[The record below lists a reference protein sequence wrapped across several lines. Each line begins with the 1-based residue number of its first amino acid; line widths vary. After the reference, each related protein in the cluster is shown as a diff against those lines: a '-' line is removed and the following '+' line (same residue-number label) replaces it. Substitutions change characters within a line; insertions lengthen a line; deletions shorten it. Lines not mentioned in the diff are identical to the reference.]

1 MSSPGTPSRDGPSST
16 ASPTST
22 SHGSPSGELTPRS
35 KVRALIAAVNDDSDV
50 ESEAGKDSSAARGG
64 PTGARD
70 DAASDSERIGGSD
83 EDGKEDAEDE
93 GIMPIVPKGRLAAR
107 MLGKK
112 GRVVEEEQR
121 GESAYEKVKKQLM
134 RGAKGGDEGST
145 GLIKERHDPD
155 GASSEDGERVADAAA
170 RRREKR
176 TLARTSRQ
184 GTPISSRLQSPRSS
198 PGLFLSPGLR
208 SPREEAQAVTPGSN
222 GSDSD
227 LPSQPTENSRFLALV
242 ARKRE
247 ERLAKEEAGSREKAE
262 REAHRARES
271 SPVVGSEDDSDGNDG
286 GRRLTQQ
293 ARPTRKASKKA
304 LEEMNRE
311 TQRMSRNMQLAHQAR
326 TKKKITKESFFA
338 KFDFKPLG
346 GVPTDPG
353 KAARSSTAASS
364 AAVSDAEGL
373 QLRETPPTSPVCDDV
388 IIEKVGAGDGASM
401 PVSMESREE
410 TSVVVDEEL
419 PTMEDLMT
427 QPIHRL
433 DKGKGKVAELSL
445 TTQSPTSGKGKKTRS
460 TQRPVRLDPST
471 RLVQLAN
478 RMADSDSDLEIV
490 AAPVVKPK
498 KTDIFDR
505 LPAEKPT
512 DARSLLTLRAL
523 ANLASPGKQSNK
535 IKATMNPT
543 DLQQCLRKRARQ
555 QAAQERAEKLQ
566 QLRDKGIVVQT
577 AEERQ
582 RDQAEVEDLVEKARR
597 EAEEIMKK
605 EKDAAKRDGKESGKT
620 DGLDDT
626 SDEDDEEYADD
637 VEEEQN
643 ELSGSEEE
651 EGSNNDEEEAAGGA
665 DVQDDE
671 EDMLAIDEASENIG
685 VLIDQE
691 AAEDVHE
698 DEQGD
703 DEASED
709 DEDQTMNIRN
719 RRKTKFARVISD
731 DDEGDDDAIP
741 ARRSP
746 EAAFSAQN
754 PFIPGLP
761 TSVGMPL
768 GLTQAFAATMADSQS
783 QANETVMADALDQEQ
798 DSLAFLQG
806 MPEPDFPVY
815 DTTIAQASQDMVRD
829 SQLSQTQSRVE
840 ESQEAGMRPD
850 IDLDYSQSQ
859 IRYGTML
866 DTQRMPTATQYSE
879 LPDPTQDV
887 GFAISSPPAGR
898 FFDAPPSTVDTV
910 LLSGVPRET
919 SPVIKKRGRLRRRAE
934 AVSVLAD
941 VKGDIVPL
949 ETDGNFV
956 ISPNVFD
963 VMRKAAKKP
972 APMVTDFDKKKSDAK
987 AMVEE
992 QAEES
997 EDEYAGLG
1005 GASDD
1010 ESGGSEDEEMK
1021 KLIDES
1027 DVKVDERKLAAF
1039 YAYVIAAQD
1048 IAHRCYSTDIH
1059 STATMNEPLTP
1070 KPSRSSSKT

>member
-1 MSSPGTPSRDGPSST
+1 MSSPGTPSRQHGPFST
-16 ASPTST
+16 ASPSST

-35 KVRALIAAVNDDSDV
+35 KVRALIAAINDDSDV
-50 ESEAGKDSSAARGG
+50 ESEAGKVSSAARGG
-64 PTGARD
+64 LTGSLGN
-70 DAASDSERIGGSD
+70 AAPDSERNGGSD
-83 EDGKEDAEDE
+83 EDGEQDAEDE
-93 GIMPIVPKGRLAAR
+93 EVMPIVPKGRLAAR

-112 GRVVEEEQR
+112 GRVLEKEQQE
-121 GESAYEKVKKQLM
+121 ESAYEKVKKQLM
-134 RGAKGGDEGST
+134 RGAKGGGEGST
-145 GLIKERHDPD
+145 GLIKERHDPA
-155 GASSEDGERVADAAA
+155 GVSSEDDERIADVAA
-170 RRREKR
+170 RRREEK
-176 TLARTSRQ
+176 TPARRSRQ
-184 GTPISSRLQSPRSS
+184 GTPMSSRLQSPRTS
-198 PGLFLSPGLR
+198 PRLFVSPGLR
-208 SPREEAQAVTPGSN
+208 PPREEAEAVATGSN
-222 GSDSD
+222 DSDSD
-227 LPSQPTENSRFLALV
+227 LPTRPTENSRFLALV

-247 ERLAKEEAGSREKAE
+247 ERLAKEEAESRKKAE
-262 REAHRARES
+262 REAQVKALSTRKHRATELS
-271 SPVVGSEDDSDGNDG
+271 TVVGSEDDSDGNDG

-346 GVPTDPG
+346 GVPTDTG
-353 KAARSSTAASS
+353 KAASSSTAASS

-373 QLRETPPTSPVCDDV
+373 QLRETPPTSPACDDV
-388 IIEKVGAGDGASM
+388 IMEKVGAGNGALM
-401 PVSMESREE
+401 PVSLESREE

-427 QPIHRL
+427 QPINRL
-433 DKGKGKVAELSL
+433 DKGKGKVAEP
-445 TTQSPTSGKGKKTRS
+445 SPTEKSQTSGKDEKARVSQRPIRFHPS
-460 TQRPVRLDPST
+460 TQ
-471 RLVQLAN
+471 LVQLAN

-535 IKATMNPT
+535 TKASMNPT

-605 EKDAAKRDGKESGKT
+605 EKDAAKRDGRESGKT

-626 SDEDDEEYADD
+626 SDEDEEEYVDE

-651 EGSNNDEEEAAGGA
+651 EGSNKDEDDADGGE

-671 EDMLAIDEASENIG
+671 EDTLAMNEDSENVG

-691 AAEDVHE
+691 AAEDVDE
-698 DEQGD
+698 DVRGD

-709 DEDQTMNIRN
+709 DEDQTLIIQN

-741 ARRSP
+741 APRSP
-746 EAAFSAQN
+746 EAAVSAQN

-783 QANETVMADALDQEQ
+783 QADDTVMADALDQEQ
-798 DSLAFLQG
+798 DSLAFLRG

-840 ESQEAGMRPD
+840 ESQEGGVRPG

-859 IRYGTML
+859 IRYDTML

-887 GFAISSPPAGR
+887 GFAISSPPTGR

-910 LLSGVPRET
+910 LLSGVPKET
-919 SPVIKKRGRLRRRAE
+919 TPVIKKKGRLRRRAE
-934 AVSVLAD
+934 AISVLAD
-941 VKGDIVPL
+941 AEQDTVPG
-949 ETDGNFV
+949 ETEGGFV

-972 APMVTDFDKKKSDAK
+972 APIVDYFDKKKSEAK

-1039 YAYVIAAQD
+1039 YA
-1048 IAHRCYSTDIH
+1048 
-1059 STATMNEPLTP
+1059 
-1070 KPSRSSSKT
+1070 

>member
-1 MSSPGTPSRDGPSST
+1 MYSPGTPSRQDGPSST
-16 ASPTST
+16 ASPSPTSN
-22 SHGSPSGELTPRS
+22 GSPSGELTPRS

-70 DAASDSERIGGSD
+70 NAASDSGRIGGSD
-83 EDGKEDAEDE
+83 EDGEEDAEDE
-93 GIMPIVPKGRLAAR
+93 EIMPIVPKGRLAAR

-112 GRVVEEEQR
+112 GRVVDEEQR

-134 RGAKGGDEGST
+134 RGGKGSGGGST
-145 GLIKERHDPD
+145 GLSRESHRP
-155 GASSEDGERVADAAA
+155 AEATSEDDEWIADAAA
-170 RRREKR
+170 RRREER
-176 TLARTSRQ
+176 TPARTSRR
-184 GTPISSRLQSPRSS
+184 GTPMSSRLQSPRSS

-208 SPREEAQAVTPGSN
+208 SPREEAEAVTPGSN

-227 LPSQPTENSRFLALV
+227 LPSRPTENSRFLALV

-247 ERLAKEEAGSREKAE
+247 ERLAKEEAESRKKAE
-262 REAHRARES
+262 REAQMKALSNRKHRARDPS
-271 SPVVGSEDDSDGNDG
+271 LVVGSEDDSDGNDG

-346 GVPTDPG
+346 GVPTDTG
-353 KAARSSTAASS
+353 KAASSSTAASS

-373 QLRETPPTSPVCDDV
+373 QLRETPPTSPVCDDD
-388 IIEKVGAGDGASM
+388 IMEKVVAGDGAPM

-433 DKGKGKVAELSL
+433 DKGKGKVAELGL
-445 TTQSPTSGKGKKTRS
+445 TAQSPTSGKGKKTRS

-597 EAEEIMKK
+597 EAEEIMRK
-605 EKDAAKRDGKESGKT
+605 EKDAAKRDGKGSGKT

-637 VEEEQN
+637 VEEEQD

-671 EDMLAIDEASENIG
+671 EDMLAIDEASENVG

-719 RRKTKFARVISD
+719 RRKTKFVRVISD
-731 DDEGDDDAIP
+731 DDESADDAIP

-840 ESQEAGMRPD
+840 ESQEAGVRPD
-850 IDLDYSQSQ
+850 IDLDFSQSQ
-859 IRYGTML
+859 IRYDTML

-887 GFAISSPPAGR
+887 GFAISSPPAGLYY
-898 FFDAPPSTVDTV
+898 DAPPSTIDTV

-941 VKGDIVPL
+941 AEQDTVPL
-949 ETDGNFV
+949 ETEGDFV
-956 ISPNVFD
+956 ISPNIFD
-963 VMRKAAKKP
+963 VMRKAAQKP
-972 APMVTDFDKKKSDAK
+972 APILNDFDKKKSEAK

-1039 YAYVIAAQD
+1039 YA
-1048 IAHRCYSTDIH
+1048 
-1059 STATMNEPLTP
+1059 
-1070 KPSRSSSKT
+1070 